1 MSESTFNQ
9 RFTQILQHYNL
20 RSTGAARKMHV
31 NRQVTDSYL
40 NGSLPRLDSLATLL
54 ETFPDLNADWVIFGR
69 GDMLKSGPT
78 MAEESR
84 PPYGDYVKRADYERL
99 EKLYDIMQKEQ
110 EKLFTVMREE
120 LDACREE
127 LKTYRGVVKS
137 KTG

>member
-1 MSESTFNQ
+1 MKKLLTMSETTFNQ

-20 RSTGAARKMHV
+20 RSTDAAKKMRM

-54 ETFPDLNADWVIFGR
+54 ETFPDLNTDWVIFGK
-69 GDMLKSGPT
+69 GDMLKSGPL

-99 EKLYDIMQKEQ
+99 EKLFDVI
-110 EKLFTVMREE
+110 REE
-120 LDACREE
+120 LDRCRQE
-127 LKTYRGVVKS
+127 LKEFKDIPKS
-137 KTG
+137 KTAG

>member
-1 MSESTFNQ
+1 MKKLLTMSESTFNQ

-20 RSTGAARKMHV
+20 RSTEAARKMHV

-99 EKLYDIMQKEQ
+99 EKLFDVIK
-110 EKLFTVMREE
+110 EE
-120 LDACREE
+120 LDRCRQD
-127 LKTYRGVVKS
+127 LKEFKEIPRS
-137 KTG
+137 KTAG